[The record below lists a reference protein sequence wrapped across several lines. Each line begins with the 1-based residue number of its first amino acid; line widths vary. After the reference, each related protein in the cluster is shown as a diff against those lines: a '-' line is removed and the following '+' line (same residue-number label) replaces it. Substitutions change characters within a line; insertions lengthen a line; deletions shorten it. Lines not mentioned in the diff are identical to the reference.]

1 MKALRLA
8 LAVIFILGSMAGVAA
23 AANHRITLITMDMM
37 DSHWLSVNEG
47 AQKAANEAGNV
58 TYNWLA
64 PDIKDDAKQIE
75 MINNAVAG
83 GANAIILAANGPDT
97 VTETLR
103 EAVAEGVKIIYV
115 DSPANFPAEATF
127 LTNNEA
133 AGNTA
138 GKELIAALEAAGVTE
153 GMIGIVNVN
162 PATTS
167 TVLRENGFRAALADT
182 KFQILE
188 TQYGEGDV
196 LRSKDIADNFITQG
210 VVGLFGTNEGSSTG
224 VGNSIKEAG
233 DAVLAVG
240 FDKSDALVEL
250 IKEGFLIA
258 TMAQNPDVMGYEG
271 MKAAVAVLD
280 GKEVSKDP
288 IDTGVSVL
296 TKDKL

>member
-8 LAVIFILGSMAGVAA
+8 LAVIFILGSITGVAA

-47 AQKAANEAGNV
+47 AQKAADEAGNV

-103 EAVAEGVKIIYV
+103 E
-115 DSPANFPAEATF
+115 
-127 LTNNEA
+127 
-133 AGNTA
+133 
-138 GKELIAALEAAGVTE
+138 LEAAGVTE